1 MVFCRPAY
9 WRRRRGGG
17 GGFCD
22 YDGVHSGFDWL
33 KIAENKFTQ
42 NDFTSF
48 TSKFQN
54 NHIASISGHFMRFIL
69 KIRQIVAGTNMIGQF
84 HEFNQIYF
92 LGVFLT
98 FSPAVARRRLRWRRP
113 TVSTIIR
120 PYVRPT
126 AWLTGELLFLN
137 PPQHLSLPLWSLLA
151 SIFKQRSAKLLKNV
165 VWQFLS
171 QGQDRSHY
179 TSAAILKIV
188 FTFNSR
194 WAARPPET
202 ASRDFGAGGQQRN

>member
-1 MVFCRPAY
+1 M
-9 WRRRRGGG
+9 
-17 GGFCD
+17 
-22 YDGVHSGFDWL
+22 
-33 KIAENKFTQ
+33 
-42 NDFTSF
+42 
-48 TSKFQN
+48 
-54 NHIASISGHFMRFIL
+54 
-69 KIRQIVAGTNMIGQF
+69 IRQF

-98 FSPAVARRRLRWRRP
+98 FSPAVPRRRLRWRRP

-137 PPQHLSLPLWSLLA
+137 PPPASLSLPLWSLLA

-194 WAARPPET
+194 WATGPPKA
-202 ASRDFGAGGQQRN
+202 ASRDFWAGGQQRNEIWWINNFHMKTND